1 MANKRTRTDKIVSFT
16 TPHNTRLLLDTL
28 CGARHMSRSEYL
40 RYLILED
47 ARRTAAS
54 IIDAALAEDIYAKR
68 GRLAKDEEFTE
79 SPLLKETK
87 EQYRTLLRL
96 YGEFVSEVDLTD
108 YILSVEGLSLE
119 DFAAKTENER
129 TEIVSR
135 ARVSQREAR
144 NNEA

>member
-47 ARRTAAS
+47 ARRTAPS
-54 IIDAALAEDIYAKR
+54 IIDAALAESIYAKR
-68 GRLAKDEEFTE
+68 GRPGKEEEFTE
-79 SPLLKETK
+79 SPLLDKTK
-87 EQYRTLLRL
+87 AQYRSLLLL

-119 DFAAKTENER
+119 NFASKTEEER
-129 TEIVSR
+129 VDIVSR
-135 ARVSQREAR
+135 ARAAQRDAR
-144 NNEA
+144 SNET